1 MKRLVEIRVSYCGR
15 QQSEFNSVLSHC
27 SGHVANS
34 KRAAWRRAV
43 FAKSTEWLVGVVLI
57 ALLMGILFAAGGH
70 VWKFYIL
77 PGDALV
83 SIVNRC
89 SGDADKSYGFQ
100 IAKWRD
106 DHPITASNPHQQERD
121 VNIESCVKADG
132 WCVYSGAGTPG
143 IIGAWGFA
151 PRDAAAK
158 WLYDYRYRAGV
169 HRECF

>member
-1 MKRLVEIRVSYCGR
+1 MLTTVSTKRY
-15 QQSEFNSVLSHC
+15 
-27 SGHVANS
+27 
-34 KRAAWRRAV
+34 RRAV

-70 VWKFYIL
+70 DWKFYIL

-143 IIGAWGFA
+143 IIGVWGFA